1 MRMPINT
8 VSPIHIRERV
18 MGTPFRIL
26 HRQERRKVVF
36 FRVTR
41 VEIQARKLELLPIL
55 LIFDDH
61 QGVLSVQRE
70 ELRSDP
76 ESLERDFGEHDVVAA
91 RVVPVEQVRVVRD
104 YLDEAL
110 VVRENQEWLFGP
122 SVPVEGVVEEEVVDV
137 VEGVDWDTM
146 LRDECEVKVQRV
158 VEEGLRDE
166 PTRGGDERGRRA

>member
-1 MRMPINT
+1 
-8 VSPIHIRERV
+8 

-26 HRQERRKVVF
+26 HGQERREVVL

-55 LIFDDH
+55 LILDDH
-61 QGVLSVQRE
+61 HSVLSVQRE
-70 ELRSDP
+70 KLRSDP

-110 VVRENQEWLFGP
+110 VVRENQEWLFG
-122 SVPVEGVVEEEVVDV
+122 SFVPVEGVMEEEVVDV
-137 VEGVDWDTM
+137 VEGVDWDTV

-158 VEEGLRDE
+158 VEEGLGDE
-166 PTRGGDERGRRA
+166 PTRGRDE

>member
-1 MRMPINT
+1 
-8 VSPIHIRERV
+8 
-18 MGTPFRIL
+18 MGTPVGIL
-26 HRQERRKVVF
+26 HGQERRKVVL

-41 VEIQARKLELLPIL
+41 VEIQARKLELLPVL
-55 LIFDDH
+55 LVLDDH

-104 YLDEAL
+104 YLDEAP
-110 VVRENQEWLFGP
+110 VVREDREGLFG
-122 SVPVEGVVEEEVVDV
+122 SFVVTVEGVVEEEVVDV
-137 VEGVDWDTM
+137 VEGVDWDAM
-146 LRDECEVKVQRV
+146 LRDEGEVKVQRV
-158 VEEGLRDE
+158 VEDGLGDE

>member
-1 MRMPINT
+1 
-8 VSPIHIRERV
+8 
-18 MGTPFRIL
+18 MGTPFGIL

-137 VEGVDWDTM
+137 VE
-146 LRDECEVKVQRV
+146 
-158 VEEGLRDE
+158 
-166 PTRGGDERGRRA
+166 